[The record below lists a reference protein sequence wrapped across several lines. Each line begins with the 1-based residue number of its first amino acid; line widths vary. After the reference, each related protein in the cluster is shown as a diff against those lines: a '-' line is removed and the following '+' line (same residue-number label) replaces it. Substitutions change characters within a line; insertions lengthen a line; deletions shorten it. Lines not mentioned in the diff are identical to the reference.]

1 LTNKI
6 EKTFVDYWLL
16 DYDEAMSRFDD
27 AWKLSC
33 LNAFEQCL
41 LVHHLV
47 SAGKKERAKQIADS
61 LRDKTTAP
69 SIEVMNRIYG
79 TVLNMNSLNSK
90 PSDDLQS

>member
-1 LTNKI
+1 MLIKYL
-6 EKTFVDYWLL
+6 E
-16 DYDEAMSRFDD
+16 
-27 AWKLSC
+27 LSC

-47 SAGKKERAKQIADS
+47 IAGKKERAKQIADS

-90 PSDDLQS
+90 PSDGKIYSVNA